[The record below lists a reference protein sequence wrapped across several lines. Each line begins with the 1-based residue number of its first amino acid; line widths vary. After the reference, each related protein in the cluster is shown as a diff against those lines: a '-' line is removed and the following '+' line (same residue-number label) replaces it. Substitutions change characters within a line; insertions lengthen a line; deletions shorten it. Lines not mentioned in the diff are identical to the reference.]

1 MRHPDAVELAPAPHA
16 RSLAEALSLALT
28 HPSERDRLL
37 SGYAAAAGPYDEML
51 AADGSVRP
59 HWRAFVDGFAG
70 LGTDGRAAA
79 GESTRRL
86 LRESGI
92 AFNVYADPD
101 DRAHAWRLDLVP
113 VLLPDA
119 EWDRLAAGIVQ
130 RARLIDAVL
139 ADLHGAPDAA
149 ARRQPAGVAAAGQ
162 PGLRPRQRRP
172 RRAGAPLSLHLRL
185 RHRPHRVGRLGRARR
200 PDRHRD
206 RQRLRP
212 GQPGGAQPRSRGAVP
227 RLPHAAPRPLLP
239 GPAGELPGLVPA
251 RRRPDRDPQP
261 GAGEP
266 VLFQPLLSGALSR
279 LHGRRRAATSPSAT
293 TIST

>member
-1 MRHPDAVELAPAPHA
+1 ME
-16 RSLAEALSLALT
+16 
-28 HPSERDRLL
+28 
-37 SGYAAAAGPYDEML
+37 
-51 AADGSVRP
+51 
-59 HWRAFVDGFAG
+59 GFAD

-139 ADLHGAPDAA
+139 ADLYGAPDAP
-149 ARRQPAGVAAAGQ
+149 ARRQPAGVAPAGQ
-162 PGLRPRQRRP
+162 SRPSSAPASTATRRSAAFSRPMPATSPAPPSGGWVVLGDQTDTAIGNGYVLASRVALSHGL
-172 RRAGAPLSLHLRL
+172 AELF
-185 RHRPHRVGRLGRARR
+185 
-200 PDRHRD
+200 RD
-206 RQRLRP
+206 CHTQRLASYFL
-212 GQPGGAQPRSRGAVP
+212 GA
-227 RLPHAAPRPLLP
+227 
-239 GPAGELPGLVPA
+239 AGELPGAVPA
-251 RRRPDRDPQP
+251 RRRPDRHPQP

-266 VLFQPLLSGALSR
+266 VLLQPLLSGALSR
-279 LHGRRRAATSPSAT
+279 LHRGRRAATSPSAT